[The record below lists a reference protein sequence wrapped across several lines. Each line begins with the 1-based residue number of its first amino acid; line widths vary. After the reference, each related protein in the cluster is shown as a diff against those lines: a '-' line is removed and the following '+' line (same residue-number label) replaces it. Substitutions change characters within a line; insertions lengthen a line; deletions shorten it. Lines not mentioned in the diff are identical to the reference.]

1 MKIISLLKLE
11 KGQKLPRPFSRISS
25 RQELSEI
32 LLHWLAMNT
41 GPDKGRWSRAQAAAN
56 NASPSLFTGFKNIDT
71 ETPVFEHGSTK
82 FYAFIEQ

>member
-1 MKIISLLKLE
+1 
-11 KGQKLPRPFSRISS
+11 
-25 RQELSEI
+25 
-32 LLHWLAMNT
+32 MNT